1 MRFSNH
7 KIISFIASVCLT
19 ATMMGENPVI
29 SEILRDNPTL
39 SALRSSQKAEFESY
53 GADNTLNGPE
63 AEFEYL
69 RGADGQTKWSFG
81 VTQGFDW
88 PGVYSARK
96 KVNESRHSAFEY
108 ILKARSLDIAVEA
121 NSLLIQYHYASLRR
135 EALLELKSALIKINE
150 SLESGLEAGSVTI
163 IDKMKAELEQN
174 SVDRDIRLVDASL
187 AAIKTNLIELA
198 GREIDLTMINPVI
211 TPELSDNAESYIQ
224 TAVESD
230 PVLEAAIATSAVCRL
245 EADVTRKSGL
255 PSFSVGYRH
264 EREEGVHFNGFA
276 VSVALPSWGLNKR
289 RLAAASAITASLS
302 EEDRIRVS
310 LTARIRSEWNQAAA
324 LKRDLEASNDRE
336 FRNKYVKLL
345 EEAYQAGELSVLD
358 FVREVTYCRE
368 VAMNLIDL
376 REQYAQLIASLNRYE
391 LF

>member
-19 ATMMGENPVI
+19 VTMMGENPVI

-230 PVLEAAIATSAVCRL
+230 PTLEAAIATSAVCRL
-245 EADVTRKSGL
+245 EADVTRKSSL